1 MGPGGKQA
9 VVQYCAS
16 LAMASMDGKALARW
30 VGDQMYVLLGM
41 QDKMI
46 VQFLIDLATGAA
58 SADALATKLI
68 QTDSL
73 PDDSKTRQFAD
84 ELYKVMM
91 ALCRVFWFFAYYSSC
106 GKKAFDSNLTVQC
119 E

>member
-1 MGPGGKQA
+1 M
-9 VVQYCAS
+9 S
-16 LAMASMDGKALARW
+16 SMDGKALARW

-46 VQFLIDLATGAA
+46 VQFLIDLATGSA

-84 ELYKVMM
+84 ELFKVMVIS
-91 ALCRVFWFFAYYSSC
+91 CRFLFIAHY
-106 GKKAFDSNLTVQC
+106 
-119 E
+119 